1 MPAANLRPAC
11 PVAPPALDSAFRF
24 RLAARMPLRPALFL
38 FVCLLA
44 LPACGGDDERQVGG
58 ARSDTLLVT
67 VAPVKV
73 EPLEDQFRT
82 TGQLLADEEVEL
94 RAEVAGRVVQLPFR
108 EGAFVRRGQLLA
120 ALDTDVLA
128 AERRAAQ
135 TRRDLAA
142 VQAGRQRELFGIGGL
157 SRQALDQA
165 EAELQ
170 VLDADLARIGAEIER
185 RRIYAPF
192 SGTVGL
198 RAVSPGAYVSPG
210 ERLATL
216 RVTDP
221 LKLDFSVPE
230 RYLGRV
236 TPGDRVR
243 FSVPGGDGPYNAEVY
258 AVEPGVAAATRAFT
272 VRARVPNPLGSDGA
286 ARLQPGGFAE
296 VELVFD
302 RVEDALLVPASAVVP
317 GAGRPSVWLAQD
329 GVAVPREVTTGVRT
343 ADEVQLTAGV
353 EAGDIVLTSG
363 FETIRPQMPIRTGD
377 TAFDPAAVRP
387 EPDAEGGGSYRT
399 TATSTDE

>member
-1 MPAANLRPAC
+1 
-11 PVAPPALDSAFRF
+11 VG
-24 RLAARMPLRPALFL
+24 
-38 FVCLLA
+38 LLV
-44 LPACGGDDERQVGG
+44 LPACGGDDERQIGG
-58 ARSDTLLVT
+58 GGRSDTLLVT
-67 VAPVKV
+67 VAPVKM
-73 EPLEDQFRT
+73 ERLEDQFRT

-94 RAEVAGRVVQLPFR
+94 RAEVSGRVVRLPFQ
-108 EGAFVRRGQLLA
+108 EGAFVRQGQLLA
-120 ALDTDVLA
+120 ALDTEVLQ
-128 AERRAAQ
+128 AELRAAQ
-135 TRRDLAA
+135 TRRDLAS

-170 VLDADLARIGAEIER
+170 VLEADLARIRAEIER

-210 ERLATL
+210 DRLATL

-221 LKLDFSVPE
+221 LKLEFGVPE

-236 TPGDRVR
+236 SPGDRVR
-243 FSVPGGDGPYNAEVY
+243 FSVPGGDGPYFAEVY
-258 AVEPGVAAATRAFT
+258 AVEPGVAASTRAFT
-272 VRARVPNPLGSDGA
+272 VRARMPNPGA
-286 ARLQPGGFAE
+286 ALQPGGFAE

-302 RVEDALLVPASAVVP
+302 AVDDALLVPASAVVP

-343 ADEVQLTAGV
+343 ADEVQITDGV
-353 EAGDIVLTSG
+353 SPGEIVLTSG

-377 TAFDPAAVRP
+377 TAFDPAAVR
-387 EPDAEGGGSYRT
+387 AETERDEEGSYRT
-399 TATSTDE
+399 TSTSTDR